1 MESLAK
7 ANLLA
12 GVGLEGDRYAQK
24 VGTYSVFRS
33 SKLNAGEQE
42 PGRQLTLISADGAE
56 AVLSKAGISIDDL
69 GSLRRNIVLRGVPEG
84 ELLKWVGK
92 TVRIGSTAVVF
103 CHRHCVPCMYNE
115 RKNGIVGLV
124 EAVWDEAGVSCE
136 ILIGGEVC
144 VGDDVVVMSKEELIE
159 LNPDLASKNVD
170 EGVQGGGFFIR
181 PSQRSAEMV
190 HENLQKKRDLHIEL
204 GEVDPEGVAR
214 LESSYHSQGLKF
226 FPEPISDGPPVVAPP
241 PGVPAPGSAPCG
253 NEPGDTGRETLKS
266 KDRGTRRNSDSG
278 LYLFHFSDSSFEST
292 DSES

>member
-92 TVRIGSTAVVF
+92 TVRIGIWMF
-103 CHRHCVPCMYNE
+103 HR
-115 RKNGIVGLV
+115 
-124 EAVWDEAGVSCE
+124 
-136 ILIGGEVC
+136 GGEFLVYPQVQLTSLDEEQKTERSGTQHVC
-144 VGDDVVVMSKEELIE
+144 
-159 LNPDLASKNVD
+159 
-170 EGVQGGGFFIR
+170 
-181 PSQRSAEMV
+181 
-190 HENLQKKRDLHIEL
+190 
-204 GEVDPEGVAR
+204 
-214 LESSYHSQGLKF
+214 
-226 FPEPISDGPPVVAPP
+226 
-241 PGVPAPGSAPCG
+241 C
-253 NEPGDTGRETLKS
+253 
-266 KDRGTRRNSDSG
+266 
-278 LYLFHFSDSSFEST
+278 
-292 DSES
+292 

>member
-12 GVGLEGDRYAQK
+12 GVGIEGDRYARK

-33 SKLNAGEQE
+33 SKLKSGEQE

-56 AVLSKAGISIDDL
+56 AVLSKAGISVDDL

-84 ELLKWVGK
+84 DLLKWVGK
-92 TVRIGSTAVVF
+92 TVKIGSTAVVF

-115 RKNGIVGLV
+115 RKNNINGLM

-136 ILIGGEVC
+136 ILVGGEIC
-144 VGDDVVVMSKEELIE
+144 VGDDVVIMSEEGKTDRY
-159 LNPDLASKNVD
+159 PGLAAVNVD
-170 EGVQGGGFFIR
+170 EGVQGSGFFIR

-190 HENLQKKRDLHIEL
+190 HDNLQKKRKLHVEL
-204 GEVDPEGVAR
+204 GELDPEGVAR
-214 LESSYHSQGLKF
+214 LESSYHSQGLRF

-241 PGVPAPGSAPCG
+241 PGVPLPESAPCG
-253 NEPGDTGRETLKS
+253 NEPGDTGRETLES
-266 KDRGTRRNSDSG
+266 QDRGTRRNSDSG

-292 DSES
+292 GSER